1 MAAHFYLPP
10 PRFEIR
16 CPHLDLMNSFRN
28 HRLRDFAVPMS
39 TNWLLNDLAEA
50 KGKQALYTRQ
60 SPQVLKALREM
71 ALVQSVESSN
81 RIEGVTV
88 AADRLRPLVLGHAR
102 PKDRSEQEIAGYRS
116 ALNLIHTKS
125 ENLQITPDLMRRLH
139 KLCQE
144 GSGDAGQFKK
154 VDNEVI
160 ELQPGAA
167 PIIRFKC
174 VSAKATPAAVDE
186 LCLVYRH
193 AIDQDHIPPLVAIG
207 AFVLDFLCI
216 HPFRD
221 GNGRVSRL
229 LTLLALYQ
237 HGYEVGRYISLERLI
252 EESKEDYY
260 RVLQTSS
267 HRWHET
273 RHDLL
278 PWLNH
283 FLAIARRAYG
293 EFEQRAGQIKSPR
306 GAKAGLVLAAI
317 REQLGDFQLSEIER
331 ACPGVGREWIRSLL
345 TDLKAAGEVSCQG
358 KGPAA
363 RWHYLGRRGINS

>member
-1 MAAHFYLPP
+1 M
-10 PRFEIR
+10 
-16 CPHLDLMNSFRN
+16 MTFRN
-28 HRLRDFAVPMS
+28 HRLRDFAVPMG

-50 KGKQALYTRQ
+50 KGKQELYTRQ

-88 AADRLRPLVLGHAR
+88 APDRLRPLVLGHAC
-102 PKDRSEQEIAGYRS
+102 PKDRSEQDITGYRR
-116 ALNLIHTKS
+116 ALALIHAQA
-125 ENLQITPDLMRRLH
+125 EALPITPDLLCRLH
-139 KLCQE
+139 RLCQE

-160 ELQPGAA
+160 ELRPGAA
-167 PIIRFKC
+167 PIVRFKC

-193 AIDQDHIPPLVAIG
+193 AIDQDHVSPLVAIG
-207 AFVLDFLCI
+207 ALVLDFLCI

-237 HGYEVGRYISLERLI
+237 QGYEVGRYISLERLI
-252 EESKEDYY
+252 EEGKDDYY
-260 RVLQTSS
+260 HVLQQSS
-267 HRWHET
+267 EGWHEGK
-273 RHDLL
+273 HDLL
-278 PWLNH
+278 PWLNY
-283 FLAIARRAYG
+283 FLAIARRAYV
-293 EFEQRAGQIKSPR
+293 EVERRAGEVKAPR
-306 GAKAGLVLAAI
+306 GAKAGLVLTAI
-317 REQLGDFQLSEIER
+317 REQSGEFRLADIEQ

-345 TDLKAAGEVSCQG
+345 TDLKAAGEVACRG

-363 RWHYLGRRGINS
+363 RWRYLGSKGSNS

>member
-1 MAAHFYLPP
+1 M
-10 PRFEIR
+10 
-16 CPHLDLMNSFRN
+16 MTFRN
-28 HRLRDFAVPMS
+28 HRLRDLTVPMG
-39 TNWLLNDLAEA
+39 TNLLLNDLAEA
-50 KGKQALYTRQ
+50 KGKQTLYTRQ

-88 AADRLRPLVLGHAR
+88 APDRLRPLVLGHAK
-102 PKDRSEQEIAGYRS
+102 PKDRSEQDITGYRR
-116 ALNLIHTKS
+116 ALALIHTQADA
-125 ENLQITPDLMRRLH
+125 LPVTPDLLRRLH
-139 KLCQE
+139 RLCQE

-154 VDNEVI
+154 VDNEII
-160 ELQPGAA
+160 ELRPGA
-167 PIIRFKC
+167 PPRVRFKC
-174 VSAKATPAAVDE
+174 VSARATPSAVDE

-193 AIDQDHIPPLVAIG
+193 AIDQDHVPPLVAIG
-207 AFVLDFLCI
+207 ALVLDCLCI

-252 EESKEDYY
+252 EEAKEDYY
-260 RVLQTSS
+260 RVLQESS
-267 HRWHET
+267 QRWHEGK
-273 RHDLL
+273 HDFL

-283 FLAIARRAYG
+283 MLAIIRRAYG
-293 EFEQRAGQIKSPR
+293 EFERRVGEVKAPR

-317 REQLGDFQLSEIER
+317 REQAGEFRLADIER

-345 TDLKAAGEVSCQG
+345 TELKAAGEVSCKG

-363 RWHYLGRRGINS
+363 RWRYLGSKGSNS

>member
-1 MAAHFYLPP
+1 M
-10 PRFEIR
+10 
-16 CPHLDLMNSFRN
+16 MTFRN
-28 HRLRDFAVPMS
+28 HRLRDLAVPMG

-50 KGKQALYTRQ
+50 KGKQELYTRQ

-88 AADRLRPLVLGHAR
+88 AHDRLRPLVLGHAR
-102 PKDRSEQEIAGYRS
+102 PKDRSEQDITGYRR
-116 ALNLIHTKS
+116 ALSLIHTES
-125 ENLQITPDLMRRLH
+125 ETLSITPDLLRHVHR
-139 KLCQE
+139 LCQD

-160 ELQPGAA
+160 ELRPGAA
-167 PIIRFKC
+167 PIICFTC

-207 AFVLDFLCI
+207 ALVLDFLCI

-252 EESKEDYY
+252 EEAKEDYY
-260 RVLQTSS
+260 RVLQESS
-267 HRWHET
+267 QRWHEGT
-273 RHDLL
+273 HDFL

-283 FLAIARRAYG
+283 LLAIIRRACG
-293 EFEQRAGQIKSPR
+293 EFEQRAGQVKSPR
-306 GAKAGLVLAAI
+306 GAKTDLIVAAI
-317 REQLGDFQLSEIER
+317 EAQTGPFRVSDIR
-331 ACPGVGREWIRSLL
+331 HACPGVSLDMIRQVLKNLRGSHVECIGRGQHAQWR
-345 TDLKAAGEVSCQG
+345 K
-358 KGPAA
+358 
-363 RWHYLGRRGINS
+363 LGIG